1 MGLPA
6 VGVPVPL
13 PPHHGGG
20 PTIPIAS
27 RPPAW
32 QVPPPG
38 HHPHPPPMMMMQ
50 QQPLMPHHPPPP
62 PPVRMYCNPHP
73 RAPPIPATAIAS
85 KHMSPRDISYVVHS
99 MMKPLLSAGVSPSDY
114 DVQFFLRQSG
124 AAAVA
129 PVGAGDPGKKKDEGW
144 VDQIESRHLKSKEWS
159 SSQKVLGHVAK
170 SNVARPRALIST
182 SAASLA
188 PEDDEGGNNPGEQRQ
203 RASLWRSRIYCDQAY
218 QAYFAVLANWRG
230 EKSASSL
237 EVQTQYRRL
246 FKCLGIAPAAASAA
260 GAADAAEG
268 KENTYQVADK
278 APLQR
283 LLKLEK
289 GRVLVA
295 RILEQA
301 VLPPSAMQTLLPA
314 LLEALLSTPPAPPS
328 AKNAASHQ
336 AIDDRLFLALTRVI
350 QTLPTLETLLDC
362 MKASSQ
368 PAALAS
374 TLRMQCVHAVL
385 QRGSAETPRMSPSEQ
400 EQWSAAEADFL
411 NFLSGS

>member
-1 MGLPA
+1 
-6 VGVPVPL
+6 
-13 PPHHGGG
+13 
-20 PTIPIAS
+20 
-27 RPPAW
+27 
-32 QVPPPG
+32 
-38 HHPHPPPMMMMQ
+38 
-50 QQPLMPHHPPPP
+50 
-62 PPVRMYCNPHP
+62 
-73 RAPPIPATAIAS
+73 
-85 KHMSPRDISYVVHS
+85 VVHS
-99 MMKPLLSAGVSPSDY
+99 MMKPLLLAGVSPSDY
-114 DVQFFLRQSG
+114 DVQYFLRQSG

-129 PVGAGDPGKKKDEGW
+129 PVGAGGDPSKKKEDGW
-144 VDQIESRHLKSKEWS
+144 VDQIESRQLKAKEWS
-159 SSQKVLGHVAK
+159 TSQKVLGHVAK

-188 PEDDEGGNNPGEQRQ
+188 PDDEGDNNNPGEHRQ

-246 FKCLGIAPAAASAA
+246 FKCLGIVPV
-260 GAADAAEG
+260 GPADAAEG

-314 LLEALLSTPPAPPS
+314 LLEALLSTTPAAPS
-328 AKNAASHQ
+328 GGKASASQQ
-336 AIDDRLFLALTRVI
+336 AVDDRLFLALTRVI

-362 MKASSQ
+362 MKSASQ

-374 TLRMQCVHAVL
+374 TLRMQCVHSVL
-385 QRGSAETPRMSPSEQ
+385 QRGSAEKARMSPREQ

-411 NFLSGS
+411 NFLSSS